1 MAQASLVKRLSARAG
16 FEVYTSFNRNVYL
29 LLLFT
34 LGKGFQLSIGALTLN
49 LYVHS
54 LGYDIEFVG
63 FFAATSALGS
73 LLAAVP
79 VGMLADR
86 LGRKPLLLI
95 SGFGTP
101 LTLVMTA
108 LSTTPLLLIASGILN
123 GLLASA
129 YWVTNLPI
137 LTESTTEEQRVGAMA
152 LNNFLLLGVGAL
164 GSLIGGGVPQIV
176 ALVLHQSA
184 QDVVPLRFGILAAA
198 IIVFLPAIPLVALQ
212 EPRPG
217 SSLATGAPDDATG
230 ISPIAASTVATRAS
244 VRSPVHLETIA
255 PPVEDQSGIAAL
267 FAKLL
272 IPDILFTTGEGAVVG
287 LLSLFFFLRFNLE
300 PGPLGLFFTL
310 AGLIGGAT
318 SLTAP
323 RVVRRFGQLRM
334 ATLMQFLTVPV
345 MLVIGFSPL
354 LLLAA
359 LGEFA
364 RQILRGLFE
373 PVYAAFAMGRVTE
386 RHRGTLSGFYSLTWS
401 VGFSL
406 GPITAGW
413 LQQHA
418 GLSSSFVI
426 AAFFVGLSGL
436 LLRIFFAGTQPM
448 PPKEPPGR

>member
-1 MAQASLVKRLSARAG
+1 M
-16 FEVYTSFNRNVYL
+16 
-29 LLLFT
+29 
-34 LGKGFQLSIGALTLN
+34 I
-49 LYVHS
+49 
-54 LGYDIEFVG
+54 
-63 FFAATSALGS
+63 
-73 LLAAVP
+73 
-79 VGMLADR
+79 
-86 LGRKPLLLI
+86 
-95 SGFGTP
+95 
-101 LTLVMTA
+101 A
-108 LSTTPLLLIASGILN
+108 LSTTPLLLIGSGILN

-137 LTESTTEEQRVGAMA
+137 LTESTTEDQRVGAMA

-164 GSLIGGGVPQIV
+164 GALVGGGVPEIV
-176 ALVLHQSA
+176 ALVQHQSP

-198 IIVFLPAIPLVALQ
+198 VIVFLPAIPLVALH
-212 EPRPG
+212 EPHPG
-217 SSLATGAPDDATG
+217 SLLATGAPETTSGPPGA
-230 ISPIAASTVATRAS
+230 PVAAARSRA
-244 VRSPVHLETIA
+244 HLEMRA
-255 PPVEDQSGIAAL
+255 AESERKESMPAL

-287 LLSLFFFLRFNLE
+287 LLSLFFLLRFSLDT
-300 PGPLGLFFTL
+300 GQLGLLFTL

-323 RVVRRFGQLRM
+323 GIVRRFGQLRM

-354 LLLAA
+354 LLVAA
-359 LGEFA
+359 LGEFV

-386 RHRGTLSGFYSLTWS
+386 RHRGTLSGFYSVTWS

-413 LQQHA
+413 LQQHV

-426 AAFFVGLSGL
+426 AASCVGLSGL
-436 LLRIFFAGTQPM
+436 LLRIFFARTRPTL
-448 PPKEPPGR
+448 PKEPRDR

>member
-1 MAQASLVKRLSARAG
+1 MAQVPLVKRLAAQAG
-16 FEVYTSFNRNVYL
+16 FEVYTSFNRTVYL

-54 LGYDIEFVG
+54 LGYSLEFVG

-73 LLAAVP
+73 LIAAVP
-79 VGMLADR
+79 IGVLADR
-86 LGRKPLLLI
+86 MGRKPLLLI

-108 LSTTPLLLIASGILN
+108 LSTTPVLLIVSGLLN

-129 YWVTNLPI
+129 YWVTNLPM
-137 LTESTTEEQRVGAMA
+137 LTESTTEEQRIGAMA

-164 GSLIGGGVPQIV
+164 GALVGGGVPEIV

-198 IIVFLPAIPLVALQ
+198 VIVFLPAIPLLGLQ
-212 EPRPG
+212 EPGVASRFASAVPPP
-217 SSLATGAPDDATG
+217 SAPT
-230 ISPIAASTVATRAS
+230 ISPADAAAGAESRAN
-244 VRSPVHLETIA
+244 LEIDA
-255 PPVEDQSGIAAL
+255 AESEADQSSIPAL

-287 LLSLFFFLRFNLE
+287 LLSLFFFLQFSLG
-300 PGPLGLFFTL
+300 PGPLGVFFTL

-323 RVVRRFGQLRM
+323 RIVQHFGQLRM

-345 MLVIGFSPL
+345 MLLIGFSPVL
-354 LLLAA
+354 SLAV
-359 LGEFA
+359 LGEFI
-364 RQILRGLFE
+364 RQILRGLEE
-373 PVYAAFAMGRVTE
+373 PVYVTFAMGRVTE

-413 LQQHA
+413 LQQHI
-418 GLSSSFVI
+418 GLSSPFVI
-426 AAFFVGLSGL
+426 AAFFVGLSGV
-436 LLRIFFAGTQPM
+436 LLRFFFAGTPPM
-448 PPKEPPGR
+448 LRTGDSQVGR

>member
-16 FEVYTSFNRNVYL
+16 FDVYTSFNRNVYL

-34 LGKGFQLSIGALTLN
+34 LGKGFQLSIAALTLN

-73 LLAAVP
+73 LIAAVP

-101 LTLVMTA
+101 FTLVMTA
-108 LSTTPLLLIASGILN
+108 LSTTPFLLIASGILN

-164 GSLIGGGVPQIV
+164 GALIGGGVPEIV

-217 SSLATGAPDDATG
+217 SSLATGASDAT
-230 ISPIAASTVATRAS
+230 SVSHQATETAA
-244 VRSPVHLETIA
+244 RSRTHLEMVAAETEGKEGA
-255 PPVEDQSGIAAL
+255 PTL

-287 LLSLFFFLRFNLE
+287 LLSLFFFLRFSLE

-323 RVVRRFGQLRM
+323 RIVRRFGQLRM

-359 LGEFA
+359 LGEFV

-413 LQQHA
+413 LQQHV

-448 PPKEPPGR
+448 PPKEPPGSSSR